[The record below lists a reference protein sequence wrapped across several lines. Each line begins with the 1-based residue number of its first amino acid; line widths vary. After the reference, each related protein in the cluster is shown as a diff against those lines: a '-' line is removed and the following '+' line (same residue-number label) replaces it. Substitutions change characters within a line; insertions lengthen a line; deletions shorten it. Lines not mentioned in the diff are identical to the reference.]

1 MPRIASAAAL
11 YFAAIFALG
20 FVLGSARVLWL
31 APRLGQVSAVL
42 LELPLMLAVSWLA
55 ARRLT
60 RRYHVADARD
70 ALAMGGLAFALL
82 LATEL
87 AFALALG
94 SSAGEWLTGLGETP
108 GLIGLV
114 GQAGFGLM
122 PVAVRGRG

>member
-1 MPRIASAAAL
+1 MLRFICRLVGFLTLAAAAAAL
-11 YFAAIFALG
+11 AYDGVTSVFAESLH
-20 FVLGSARVLWL
+20 
-31 APRLGQVSAVL
+31 VSSVAEVW
-42 LELPLMLAVSWLA
+42 EHIPASWLA

-82 LATEL
+82 LAAEL
-87 AFALALG
+87 ALALALG

-108 GLIGLV
+108 GLIGLT
-114 GQAGFGLM
+114 GQAGFALM